1 MANSAVKDSALTDL
15 ALLKDV
21 IAFKQRFSRRPWAHY
36 DLAKPGTFSLPP
48 SGHALA
54 AVEKDYVQMRNSIFG
69 RYPGFGEIM
78 ETLRALETEIN
89 VLQRG

>member
-1 MANSAVKDSALTDL
+1 M
-15 ALLKDV
+15 
-21 IAFKQRFSRRPWAHY
+21 
-36 DLAKPGTFSLPP
+36 
-48 SGHALA
+48 A
-54 AVEKDYVQMRNSIFG
+54 AVEKDYVQMRNRIFG

>member
-36 DLAKPGTFSLPP
+36 DLAKPGTFRLLP
-48 SGHALA
+48 SGHVLA
-54 AVEKDYVQMRNSIFG
+54 AVEKDYVQMRNRIFG